1 MSLTHCQCELRL
13 QSLASLLLAGQDSAI
28 LGLSSALVLKACKAA
43 PSSPQFAV
51 EAGYQALLQ
60 ADVQGALAQYSR
72 ASHLHEL
79 DMDAMYGS
87 IECDLLNG
95 KVGML

>member
-1 MSLTHCQCELRL
+1 MSFNPCRYELKSVRCP
-13 QSLASLLLAGQDSAI
+13 SSLAGQDSAI

-43 PSSPQFAV
+43 PSSPKFAV

-60 ADVQGALAQYSR
+60 GDVQGALAQYSR

-79 DMDAMYGS
+79 DMEAMYGS

-95 KVGML
+95 KVGMP